1 MSIGH
6 SAVTLWIEGIGD
18 VECHAVVIHKPKRR
32 SVGRDW
38 RAFYWALRTV
48 GMTLVGRWS
57 ANVATYNL
65 TDCPT

>member
-1 MSIGH
+1 MSIEH
-6 SAVTLWIEGIGD
+6 SVTMLDIAGIGP
-18 VECHAVVIHKPKRR
+18 VECHVLVARKPKRR
-32 SVGRDW
+32 TVGRDW